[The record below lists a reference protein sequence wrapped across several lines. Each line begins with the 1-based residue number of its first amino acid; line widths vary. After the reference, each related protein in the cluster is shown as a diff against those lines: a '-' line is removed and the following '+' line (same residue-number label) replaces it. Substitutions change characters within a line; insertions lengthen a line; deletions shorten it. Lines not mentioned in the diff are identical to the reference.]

1 MFQLIIRHTYPIDWA
16 DAVIRAEAYAVALQA
31 WEAVKY
37 TLVNF
42 LENHVGCAV
51 FRKKYDEVKKMEKEA
66 INEAERRWG
75 DKRAELERKL
85 NAEDIAYH
93 DRLRDTLS
101 NYGLRSA
108 EYAEVQAEGEKMAK
122 RRADEYDKLDAGRKA
137 EIDKIEADFK
147 KKKDNWVLRKG
158 GSVDDFVNSCR
169 KEKLNLDGIEL
180 IVDRQHDKSGV
191 PDQTVITSAP

>member
-1 MFQLIIRHTYPIDWA
+1 MFQLIIRQTYPTDWA
-16 DAVIRAEAYAVALQA
+16 DAVLRAEAYAFAHQA
-31 WEAVKY
+31 WDAIKY
-37 TLVNF
+37 TLVKF
-42 LENHVGCAV
+42 LESHVGCAV

-66 INEAERRWG
+66 IAEAERRWAE
-75 DKRAELERKL
+75 KRAELDRKL
-85 NAEDIAYH
+85 NAEDMVFH

-108 EYAEVQAEGEKMAK
+108 EYAEVQAEAEKMAK

-137 EIDKIEADFK
+137 EIDNIEADFK
-147 KKKDNWVLRKG
+147 KKKENWVLRKG

-180 IVDRQHDKSGV
+180 LIDRQHDKTGV
-191 PDQTVITSAP
+191 PDQTIITSAP